1 MIKITANGVCARAQ
15 RLEPL
20 TSGMVGAKVAFE
32 LSPDFDG
39 LTVTA
44 VFTNGAVTKDVLNPG
59 DECFIPP
66 EVLETAGKTVK
77 VGIYAVS
84 GSELVIPTVYA
95 PIGVV
100 LPGADPSGDTS
111 TSATLPVWAQI
122 EAMIGSL
129 DDLTTE
135 AKNNLVDAINE
146 AAQSGGGA
154 SIAMRVDSGYI
165 QYSTDEGK
173 TWVNLIA
180 KADLKGD
187 KGDDG
192 KDGTSITISNII
204 ESTADGGTN
213 TVTFSDG
220 SALNVKNGS
229 KGSAGADGRDG
240 APGTPG
246 APGKDGHSPVV
257 TATKSGKTTT
267 ISVDGAA
274 IATVEDGADG
284 KPGAAGQAGAS
295 GADGITPHIGD
306 NGNWY
311 LGDTDTGKPSRGAQ
325 GLKGDTGAAGPQGI
339 QGIQGPQG
347 ERGPAGADGA
357 AGPQGP
363 KGDAFTYA
371 DFTAEQLAALKGET
385 GATGPQG
392 ERGPKGEQGIQGP
405 QGPAGND
412 GYTPVKGVDYFDG
425 AKGDKGDTGASGTN
439 ATITGATA
447 TVDANT
453 GTPSVTV
460 TMGGTASARTFA
472 FAFKNLKG
480 VKGDTGA
487 TGPQGLKGDTGA
499 TGATGPQGPKG
510 DKGDTG
516 PQGPAG
522 EIIPEYVRT
531 EAETVARIVNQHQSN
546 DSIVFPFLSD
556 AHCGYYT
563 DTGNAATTLAG
574 QLLNQIGKRTPYDF
588 IVHGGDF
595 STGAWNTTK
604 QLSFEQIEDYTE
616 LTSEADKGVPSIWCA
631 GNHDDAPYQA
641 TAGRVTQKELFGLVG
656 RKNRMSGAVCPN
668 GCNYGYMDLENRK
681 LRVIYLDTDDKRNW
695 GTVSVGNGATA
706 PAYLNAHNVSGAQ
719 LQWLANTGL
728 DFADKENP
736 AEWSIVVV
744 SHVVLNISGTITD
757 AVSGT
762 VYAHSTENAA
772 KIINAYRT
780 GKSGSITHNGVT
792 VNYNFTAVGSKATVI
807 CAVHGHNH
815 KFGSETLTG
824 GILSIGCPN
833 VMNGRERASDDGNT
847 YTKTAGTA
855 DGTSFCILTID
866 RENCK
871 IYADCVG
878 AGYDREFTYTTEV
891 IAYTNQIPI
900 STDTDGSVYGY
911 KAGYRLN
918 GSGNPEYMNNSYVTG
933 FIPVA
938 VGDTVY
944 MKNVTFQYGVSSGL
958 PSNNQRVSFYNA
970 SKTQIVQLNA
980 TGLGGNAAGV
990 KGDDNI
996 WTQFTPKATMNGV
1009 NCSGVAYFRINAAY
1023 IGDDSIITVNEPI
1036 G

>member
-1 MIKITANGVCARAQ
+1 MAIYGNIENVDAVLLA
-15 RLEPL
+15 
-20 TSGMVGAKVAFE
+20 
-32 LSPDFDG
+32 
-39 LTVTA
+39 TVTA
-44 VFTNGAVTKDVLNPG
+44 EAIHIKGA
-59 DECFIPP
+59 
-66 EVLETAGKTVK
+66 
-77 VGIYAVS
+77 
-84 GSELVIPTVYA
+84 
-95 PIGVV
+95 
-100 LPGADPSGDTS
+100 
-111 TSATLPVWAQI
+111 
-122 EAMIGSL
+122 
-129 DDLTTE
+129 
-135 AKNNLVDAINE
+135 
-146 AAQSGGGA
+146 
-154 SIAMRVDSGYI
+154 
-165 QYSTDEGK
+165 
-173 TWVNLIA
+173 
-180 KADLKGD
+180 
-187 KGDDG
+187 DG
-192 KDGTSITISNII
+192 KDGTSITISNIS
-204 ESTADGGTN
+204 ESAADGGTN

-220 SALNVKNGS
+220 SALKVKNGS

-240 APGTPG
+240 APGAPG

-267 ISVDGAA
+267 ISVDGTA

-284 KPGAAGQAGAS
+284 KPGAAGQAGAA
-295 GADGITPHIGD
+295 GADGITPTIGD

-311 LGDTDTGKPSRGAQ
+311 LGDTDTGKPSRGEQ
-325 GLKGDTGAAGPQGI
+325 GLKGDTGPTGPQGI

-363 KGDAFTYA
+363 KGDKGDTGA
-371 DFTAEQLAALKGET
+371 QGLKGD
-385 GATGPQG
+385 TGPQG
-392 ERGPKGEQGIQGP
+392 P
-405 QGPAGND
+405 
-412 GYTPVKGVDYFDG
+412 
-425 AKGDKGDTGASGTN
+425 KGDKGDTGASGTN

-588 IVHGGDF
+588 IVHGGDY

-604 QLSFEQIEDYTE
+604 LNSFEQIEDYTE
-616 LTSEADKGVPSIWCA
+616 LTSEADKGVLSVWCA

-668 GCNYGYMDLENRK
+668 GCNYGYLDLENRK

-762 VYAHSTENAA
+762 VYAHSTENAT
-772 KIINAYRT
+772 KILNAYRT

>member
-1 MIKITANGVCARAQ
+1 MAIYGNIENVDAVLLA
-15 RLEPL
+15 
-20 TSGMVGAKVAFE
+20 
-32 LSPDFDG
+32 
-39 LTVTA
+39 TVTA
-44 VFTNGAVTKDVLNPG
+44 EAIHIKGA
-59 DECFIPP
+59 
-66 EVLETAGKTVK
+66 
-77 VGIYAVS
+77 
-84 GSELVIPTVYA
+84 
-95 PIGVV
+95 
-100 LPGADPSGDTS
+100 
-111 TSATLPVWAQI
+111 
-122 EAMIGSL
+122 
-129 DDLTTE
+129 
-135 AKNNLVDAINE
+135 
-146 AAQSGGGA
+146 
-154 SIAMRVDSGYI
+154 
-165 QYSTDEGK
+165 
-173 TWVNLIA
+173 
-180 KADLKGD
+180 
-187 KGDDG
+187 DG
-192 KDGTSITISNII
+192 KDGTSITISNIS
-204 ESTADGGTN
+204 ESAADGGTN

-220 SALNVKNGS
+220 SALKVKNGS

-240 APGTPG
+240 APGAPG

-267 ISVDGAA
+267 ISVDGTA

-284 KPGAAGQAGAS
+284 KPGAAGQAGAA
-295 GADGITPHIGD
+295 GADGITPTIGD

-311 LGDTDTGKPSRGAQ
+311 LGDTDTGKPSRGEQ
-325 GLKGDTGAAGPQGI
+325 GLKGDTGPTGPQGI

-363 KGDAFTYA
+363 KGDKGDTGA
-371 DFTAEQLAALKGET
+371 QGLKGD
-385 GATGPQG
+385 TGPQG
-392 ERGPKGEQGIQGP
+392 P
-405 QGPAGND
+405 
-412 GYTPVKGVDYFDG
+412 
-425 AKGDKGDTGASGTN
+425 KGDKGDTGASGTN

-588 IVHGGDF
+588 IVHGGDY

-604 QLSFEQIEDYTE
+604 LNSFEQIEDYTE
-616 LTSEADKGVPSIWCA
+616 LTSEADKGVLSVWCA

-668 GCNYGYMDLENRK
+668 GCNYGYLDLENRK

-728 DFADKENP
+728 DFTGKANP
-736 AEWSIVVV
+736 AEWDIVVV
-744 SHVVLNISGTITD
+744 SHAALNISGTITD

>member
-1 MIKITANGVCARAQ
+1 MKAAYVARRVVQIDVTNNAGDWNTILTLSRVSEMDGFQ
-15 RLEPL
+15 FFNYEETESDGEERLQ
-20 TSGMVGAKVAFE
+20 
-32 LSPDFDG
+32 
-39 LTVTA
+39 
-44 VFTNGAVTKDVLNPG
+44 
-59 DECFIPP
+59 
-66 EVLETAGKTVK
+66 
-77 VGIYAVS
+77 
-84 GSELVIPTVYA
+84 LVRM
-95 PIGVV
+95 
-100 LPGADPSGDTS
+100 LDDS
-111 TSATLPVWAQI
+111 SATYSYIPV
-122 EAMIGSL
+122 S
-129 DDLTTE
+129 
-135 AKNNLVDAINE
+135 
-146 AAQSGGGA
+146 S
-154 SIAMRVDSGYI
+154 
-165 QYSTDEGK
+165 
-173 TWVNLIA
+173 
-180 KADLKGD
+180 
-187 KGDDG
+187 
-192 KDGTSITISNII
+192 
-204 ESTADGGTN
+204 
-213 TVTFSDG
+213 
-220 SALNVKNGS
+220 
-229 KGSAGADGRDG
+229 
-240 APGTPG
+240 
-246 APGKDGHSPVV
+246 
-257 TATKSGKTTT
+257 
-267 ISVDGAA
+267 
-274 IATVEDGADG
+274 
-284 KPGAAGQAGAS
+284 
-295 GADGITPHIGD
+295 
-306 NGNWY
+306 
-311 LGDTDTGKPSRGAQ
+311 
-325 GLKGDTGAAGPQGI
+325 
-339 QGIQGPQG
+339 
-347 ERGPAGADGA
+347 
-357 AGPQGP
+357 
-363 KGDAFTYA
+363 
-371 DFTAEQLAALKGET
+371 GET
-385 GATGPQG
+385 
-392 ERGPKGEQGIQGP
+392 
-405 QGPAGND
+405 
-412 GYTPVKGVDYFDG
+412 
-425 AKGDKGDTGASGTN
+425 
-439 ATITGATA
+439 
-447 TVDANT
+447 
-453 GTPSVTV
+453 
-460 TMGGTASARTFA
+460 
-472 FAFKNLKG
+472 
-480 VKGDTGA
+480 
-487 TGPQGLKGDTGA
+487 
-499 TGATGPQGPKG
+499 
-510 DKGDTG
+510 
-516 PQGPAG
+516 
-522 EIIPEYVRT
+522 IPEYVRT

-588 IVHGGDF
+588 IVHGGDY

-604 QLSFEQIEDYTE
+604 LNSFEQIEDYTE
-616 LTSEADKGVPSIWCA
+616 LMSEANKGVPSLWCA
-631 GNHDDAPYQA
+631 GNHDDASYQA

-668 GCNYGYMDLENRK
+668 GCNYGYLDLENRK

-695 GTVSVGNGATA
+695 GTVAVGNGATT

-728 DFADKENP
+728 DFTDKANP
-736 AEWSIVVV
+736 AEWDIVVV

-772 KIINAYRT
+772 KILNAYRT

-900 STDTDGSVYGY
+900 STNTDGSVYGY

-918 GSGNPEYMNNSYVTG
+918 GSGNPEAMNNSYVTG

-980 TGLGGNAAGV
+980 TGLGGNAGGV

-996 WTQFTPKATMNGV
+996 WTQFTPKSTMNGV

>member
-20 TSGMVGAKVAFE
+20 TSGMVGTKVAFE

-77 VGIYAVS
+77 VGIYAVR

-122 EAMIGSL
+122 ESMIGSL

-135 AKNNLVDAINE
+135 AKNNLVAAINE
-146 AAQSGGGA
+146 AAQTGGGGA
-154 SIAMRVDSGYI
+154 SIAMRVDGGYI
-165 QYSTDEGK
+165 QYSTDEGE

-187 KGDDG
+187 KGADG
-192 KDGTSITISNII
+192 KDGTSITISNIS

-240 APGTPG
+240 APGAPG
-246 APGKDGHSPVV
+246 TPGKDGHSPVV

-274 IATVEDGADG
+274 IATVEDGTDG
-284 KPGAAGQAGAS
+284 APGAAGQAGA
-295 GADGITPHIGD
+295 DGITPTIGD

-311 LGDTDTGKPSRGAQ
+311 IGSTDTGKPSRGA
-325 GLKGDTGAAGPQGI
+325 
-339 QGIQGPQG
+339 
-347 ERGPAGADGA
+347 
-357 AGPQGP
+357 
-363 KGDAFTYA
+363 
-371 DFTAEQLAALKGET
+371 
-385 GATGPQG
+385 
-392 ERGPKGEQGIQGP
+392 
-405 QGPAGND
+405 N
-412 GYTPVKGVDYFDG
+412 G

-460 TMGGTASARTFA
+460 TTGGTASARTFA

-487 TGPQGLKGDTGA
+487 TGPQG
-499 TGATGPQGPKG
+499 
-510 DKGDTG
+510 
-516 PQGPAG
+516 PAG
-522 EIIPEYVRT
+522 ETIPEYVRT

-574 QLLNQIGKRTPYDF
+574 QLLNQIGKRVPYDF

-604 QLSFEQIEDYTE
+604 LDTFEHIEDYTE
-616 LTSEADKGVPSIWCA
+616 LMSEANKGVLSLWCA
-631 GNHDDAPYQA
+631 GNHDDAAYQA
-641 TAGRVTQKELFGLVG
+641 TAGRVTQTELFGLVG
-656 RKNRMSGAVCPN
+656 RKNRMSGAVCPD

-706 PAYLNAHNVSGAQ
+706 PAYLNAQNVGGAQ

-728 DFADKENP
+728 DFTDKVNP

-744 SHVVLNISGTITD
+744 SHAALNISGTITD
-757 AVSGT
+757 AVSGA
-762 VYAHSTENAA
+762 VYAHNTENAA
-772 KIINAYRT
+772 KVINAYRT

-792 VNYNFTAVGSKATVI
+792 VNYNFTTVDSKATVI

-855 DGTSFCILTID
+855 NGTSFCILTID
-866 RENCK
+866 RENCT

-878 AGYDREFTYTTEV
+878 VGYDREFTYTTEV
-891 IAYTNQIPI
+891 ITYTNQIPI
-900 STDTDGSVYGY
+900 STDASGAVYNGVGY
-911 KAGYRLN
+911 KANTYLSGGNDGTRN
-918 GSGNPEYMNNSYVTG
+918 GIYATG
-933 FIPVA
+933 FIPCKL
-938 VGDTVY
+938 GDTLY
-944 MKNVTFQYGVSSGL
+944 CKNVGMQTGQDAHRLSFYDSSKTHLAIIKTTSTAYPGWNYGEDGNISSIGIRA
-958 PSNNQRVSFYNA
+958 SGNNQNTAFVRFCC
-970 SKTQIVQLNA
+970 
-980 TGLGGNAAGV
+980 GH
-990 KGDDNI
+990 
-996 WTQFTPKATMNGV
+996 
-1009 NCSGVAYFRINAAY
+1009 
-1023 IGDDSIITVNEPI
+1023 IGDDSIVTVNEPI